1 MAFSFTRQPSRL
13 FRTKNLACG
22 LGLFLALASVSA
34 AEPNKVPAGT
44 LCVATYNLRFGTS
57 VPPNAWPQ
65 RRPMMRELL
74 QKISPD
80 ILGTQ
85 EGHYAQLNDLAAGL
99 PGYGW
104 IGAGCEDGKLKGR
117 YVAVFYRTARLEP
130 LSTNSFWL
138 SDTPDVPGSTR
149 WGNRYPLMAT
159 TIKFRDVQTKRE
171 FCVMNTRFNPE
182 LQGAQEKSAALVRQ
196 RVEALNTT
204 LPLLLLGDFGIGAEQ
219 NKVYHQMVDNN
230 FFKDTWTLAKERR
243 GEGLGTLNEFK
254 AMPTDEPRVD
264 WILARGKVSVDSAA
278 IDTFTSGGHFPSDHC
293 PVVAWLRFGE

>member
-1 MAFSFTRQPSRL
+1 MTFTQEFSRIL
-13 FRTKNLACG
+13 RTKTLACG
-22 LGLFLALASVSA
+22 LVLFLALANVPA
-34 AEPNKVPAGT
+34 AEADKSPAGT
-44 LCVATYNLRFGTS
+44 LCVMTYNLRFGTA

-65 RRPMMRELL
+65 RRRMMSELIK
-74 QKISPD
+74 KISPD
-80 ILGTQ
+80 VMGTQ
-85 EGHYAQLNDLAAGL
+85 EGHYAQLNDIAGL
-99 PGYGW
+99 TGYDW

-138 SDTPDVPGSTR
+138 SDTPDVPGSTT

-219 NKVYHQMVDNN
+219 NKVYHQMVDDN